1 MTVGGIIENLI
12 YIKGTRE
19 LREWEVETINEACNV
34 LSQQK
39 GKPMTNLDLLNTL
52 KKTTDCI
59 RQKYPNQVLEIRATK
74 ETFGKLAICNQAM
87 NCGMLSL
94 DGKIDVII
102 VPDTYFPDGVSHDA
116 VLVCSKCSEPT
127 VIFESG
133 EML

>member
-1 MTVGGIIENLI
+1 MTVGEIIENLI

-74 ETFGKLAICNQAM
+74 EAFGKLAICNQAM

-116 VLVCSKCSEPT
+116 VLVCPKCSESI
-127 VIFESG
+127 VNFESG

>member
-1 MTVGGIIENLI
+1 MTVGEIIENLI

-52 KKTTDCI
+52 KKTTGCI

-102 VPDTYFPDGVSHDA
+102 VPDTYFPDGVSLDA
-116 VLVCSKCSEPT
+116 VLVCPKCNEST
-127 VIFESG
+127 ASFELG
-133 EML
+133 GM

>member
-1 MTVGGIIENLI
+1 MTVGEVIENLI

-19 LREWEVETINEACNV
+19 LREWEVETINEACNA

-52 KKTTDCI
+52 KKTTGCI

-102 VPDTYFPDGVSHDA
+102 VPDTYFPDGVSLDA
-116 VLVCSKCSEPT
+116 VLVCPKCNEST
-127 VIFESG
+127 ASFELG
-133 EML
+133 GM

>member
-1 MTVGGIIENLI
+1 MTVGEIIENLI

-39 GKPMTNLDLLNTL
+39 GKPMTNLDSLNTL

-102 VPDTYFPDGVSHDA
+102 VPDTYFPDGVSLDA
-116 VLVCSKCSEPT
+116 VLVCPKCNEST
-127 VIFESG
+127 ASFELG
-133 EML
+133 GM

>member
-1 MTVGGIIENLI
+1 MTVGEIIENLI

-39 GKPMTNLDLLNTL
+39 GKPMTNLDLLNTF

-94 DGKIDVII
+94 DGKMDVII
-102 VPDTYFPDGVSHDA
+102 VPDTYFPDGVSLDA
-116 VLVCSKCSEPT
+116 VLVCPKCNEST
-127 VIFESG
+127 ASFELG
-133 EML
+133 GM